1 MAEDSSAKLDKTD
14 MRILEIL
21 QRDGRMSLANIAKE
35 VDKGVST
42 IHARMKRLKDEGIIQ
57 QYTAVLDPVKLGR
70 PTLGIILV
78 TVRYRV
84 PGRKG
89 VISQREF
96 CEEIAQHPLV
106 QEVHVLS
113 GEFDVLLKIR
123 TKDVQEMN
131 SFIVDTLRE
140 MPAVERTL
148 TMFAMDTYLDTM
160 MLRNI

>member
-1 MAEDSSAKLDKTD
+1 MAEESSVKLDKTD
-14 MRILEIL
+14 IRILEIL

-42 IHARMKRLKDEGIIQ
+42 VHARMKRLRKEGIIH

-70 PTLGIILV
+70 PTMGIILV

-113 GEFDVLLKIR
+113 GEFDVLLKVR
-123 TKDVQEMN
+123 TRDVQEMN

-148 TMFAMDTYLDTM
+148 TMFAMDSYLDTM
-160 MLRNI
+160 MLRGI